1 MNISKALSGGLR
13 RLTALALAGGT
24 LWAVAVTAGSSTASS
39 AVAALRTELSS
50 PLNILRWEL
59 GDVWADDTLSAATA
73 LTIAESPLLLS
84 ARPAVAELWSMEVA
98 DTPPDSGTAETP
110 ITTPV
115 EEVPLD
121 VPAQTDNGVTAKTLE
136 QAQKAQQ
143 AGANYLGSGA
153 VFGSTTKL
161 NARPMTKEL
170 LQSICESVQIPVVAI
185 GGIHRGNIAFL
196 AGTGIRGAAVVSGI
210 FSAVDIAEECRILR
224 AEIDKIVK

>member
-1 MNISKALSGGLR
+1 MKFAESMLRLYAVTDRSWLGNQTLAQQVEQALRGGATCVQLREKELNDTDFLAEARELKALCARYGVPLIINDNVK
-13 RLTALALAGGT
+13 LALKVDADGVHVGQADMDAREVRG
-24 LWAVAVTAGSSTASS
+24 LIG
-39 AVAALRTELSS
+39 
-50 PLNILRWEL
+50 PDKIL
-59 GDVWADDTLSAATA
+59 
-73 LTIAESPLLLS
+73 
-84 ARPAVAELWSMEVA
+84 
-98 DTPPDSGTAETP
+98 
-110 ITTPV
+110 
-115 EEVPLD
+115 
-121 VPAQTDNGVTAKTLE
+121 GVTAKTVE

-210 FSAVDIAEECRILR
+210 FSAADIAEECRILR

>member
-1 MNISKALSGGLR
+1 MKFAESMLRLYAVTDRSWLGNQTLAQQVEQALRGGATCVQLREKELNDTDFLAEARELKALCARYGVPLIINDNVE
-13 RLTALALAGGT
+13 LALKVDADGVHVGQEDMDARDVRG
-24 LWAVAVTAGSSTASS
+24 LIG
-39 AVAALRTELSS
+39 
-50 PLNILRWEL
+50 PDKIL
-59 GDVWADDTLSAATA
+59 
-73 LTIAESPLLLS
+73 
-84 ARPAVAELWSMEVA
+84 
-98 DTPPDSGTAETP
+98 
-110 ITTPV
+110 
-115 EEVPLD
+115 
-121 VPAQTDNGVTAKTLE
+121 GVTAKTLE